1 MSRGIRL
8 WGIGLA
14 AVHIAAALGA
24 NVIAIDI
31 NDTKPRGMGGEGSL
45 PVGNPYQQQ

>member
-14 AVHIAAALGA
+14 AVHITALDA
-24 NVIAIDI
+24 NVIAMDI
-31 NDTKPRGMGGEGSL
+31 NDTKPRGTGGEGSL
-45 PVGNPYQQQ
+45 PVGNLYQQQ